1 MMTIVYRGITC
12 FFIKIVYF
20 ISRSYIS
27 NSDHL
32 VQRQKYFWYPY
43 GNIDMIFKI
52 TDWVVLRLSIDHVH
66 QTLQGS
72 QNSSSVHLVTL
83 HFREINLITIS
94 SLQRMKNKHL
104 KNHNFCHFN
113 QSQMEEK
120 DSKGQELSN
129 YQFQHKVVLNSLSEN
144 WYFI

>member
-113 QSQMEEK
+113 
-120 DSKGQELSN
+120 
-129 YQFQHKVVLNSLSEN
+129 
-144 WYFI
+144 